1 MLIDERTL
9 FTPGLCCSIPRACI
23 RKLVFAVPHHS
34 AAWRIAFSAIPARSR
49 VFEEFGI
56 DYCCGG
62 RLSLADACARRG
74 LQPDAVRRR
83 LAEAD
88 AEGVLGGTDW
98 RAARLADLCG
108 HIVATHHAFL
118 RRELPRLR
126 DLLGKLARVHGN
138 RHPELRDVLAVF
150 EPFAAELISHAAKE
164 EQVLFPLITWIESG
178 DVPPTPFVLQPIKV
192 MEAEHGDAGRAL
204 SEMRRL
210 TGGYAVPADGCN
222 TYRAA
227 MAGLAELEADTHA
240 HVHKENNILFPRAA
254 RLVAEAGVHGGGR

>member
-1 MLIDERTL
+1 MPQKSAMNRRCSGLSMSRPPGSWSAFWPCSRPPWPFPWPVMVLYPHPGRPIRPLASTMLIDERTL

-23 RKLVFAVPHHS
+23 RKL
-34 AAWRIAFSAIPARSR
+34 
-49 VFEEFGI
+49 
-56 DYCCGG
+56 
-62 RLSLADACARRG
+62 
-74 LQPDAVRRR
+74 
-83 LAEAD
+83 
-88 AEGVLGGTDW
+88 
-98 RAARLADLCG
+98 
-108 HIVATHHAFL
+108 
-118 RRELPRLR
+118 
-126 DLLGKLARVHGN
+126 
-138 RHPELRDVLAVF
+138 VLAVF

-227 MAGLAELEADTHA
+227 M
-240 HVHKENNILFPRAA
+240 
-254 RLVAEAGVHGGGR
+254 

>member
-1 MLIDERTL
+1 MNHVAPSVGELVAER
-9 FTPGLCCSIPRACI
+9 PE
-23 RKLVFAVPHHS
+23 
-34 AAWRIAFSAIPARSR
+34 RSR
-49 VFEEFGI
+49 VFEELGI

-62 RLSLADACARRG
+62 RLSLAGACARRG
-74 LQPDAVRRR
+74 LAVDAVHQR
-83 LAEAD
+83 LADAD
-88 AEGVLGGTDW
+88 AENVVGGDTDW
-98 RAARLADLCG
+98 RYAPLADLCG

-118 RRELPRLR
+118 RRELPCLR
-126 DLLGKLARVHGN
+126 DRLGKLARVHGD

-150 EPFAAELISHAAKE
+150 ESFATELSGHMAKE

-178 DVPPTPFVLQPIKV
+178 DVPPTPFVLQPIGV
-192 MEAEHGDAGRAL
+192 MAAEHDDAGRAL

-227 MAGLAELEADTHA
+227 MAALAELEADVHA

-254 RLVAEAGVHGGGR
+254 RLVAPVEESNPV

>member
-1 MLIDERTL
+1 MSNVVPSVGELVAER
-9 FTPGLCCSIPRACI
+9 PG
-23 RKLVFAVPHHS
+23 
-34 AAWRIAFSAIPARSR
+34 RSR
-49 VFEEFGI
+49 VFEELGI

-62 RLSLADACARRG
+62 KLSLAEACSRLRLEVESVSG
-74 LQPDAVRRR
+74 R

-88 AEGVLGGTDW
+88 AEERPDGTDW

-118 RRELPRLR
+118 RRDLPRLR
-126 DLLGKLARVHGN
+126 DLLGKLARVHGD

-150 EPFAAELISHAAKE
+150 EPFADELAGHVAKE
-164 EQVLFPLITWIESG
+164 EQVLFPLITRIESG
-178 DVPPTPFVLQPIKV
+178 DVSPTPFVLQPIGV
-192 MEAEHGDAGRAL
+192 MQAEHDDAGRAL
-204 SEMRRL
+204 AELRRL

-227 MAGLAELEADTHA
+227 MAGLAELEADMHA

-254 RLVAEAGVHGGGR
+254 RLAAEAGAVR

>member
-1 MLIDERTL
+1 MIMYEAAPCVGELVAER
-9 FTPGLCCSIPRACI
+9 PG
-23 RKLVFAVPHHS
+23 
-34 AAWRIAFSAIPARSR
+34 RSR
-49 VFEEFGI
+49 VFEELGI

-62 RLSLADACARRG
+62 KLSLAEACARRG

-88 AEGVLGGTDW
+88 TEGVSGGTDW
-98 RAARLADLCG
+98 RAAPLADLCN
-108 HIVATHHAFL
+108 HIVSTHHAFL

-126 DLLGKLARVHGN
+126 DLLGKLTRVHGD

-150 EPFAAELISHAAKE
+150 EPFADELAGHMAKE

-178 DVPPTPFVLQPIKV
+178 DVPPTPFVLQPIAV
-192 MEAEHGDAGRAL
+192 MQAEHDDAGRAL
-204 SEMRRL
+204 SELRRL
-210 TGGYAVPADGCN
+210 TAGYTVPAGGCN

-227 MAGLAELEADTHA
+227 MAGLAELEADMHA

-254 RLVAEAGVHGGGR
+254 RLVDEAGAGR